1 MADFFWHRSMLHRL
15 CRSGQA
21 VLVVLWLS
29 ACGGGDEVLINRD
42 GVRGS
47 IAWVGPQ
54 APQRDETRHSSRF
67 VPEEQV
73 ENLREQ
79 ARSTGGYSIDLSE
92 RETVRLFYKTVYKA
106 SDGVSSG
113 WTGSVSTCT
122 SGDTTANYKDAVL
135 RRINWFRAMAGVPAH
150 VQLDATFN
158 RKAQQA
164 ALVMAANN
172 NLNHYPPSSW
182 TCNNPEATEAAG
194 SANLALGQAGA
205 DSIAGYIEDSGSNN
219 TAVGHRRWIF
229 YPQTQTMGTG
239 DVTGSGNSNA
249 NALWVFDNRFGADR
263 PTVRDDFVAWPPPGY
278 VPYTTVYPRWSFSYP
293 NADFSTAA
301 VSMSENGVPISAR
314 KEALSSGIGENTL
327 VWLAGTYTDGMQW
340 SRPNVG
346 SDTHYTVQISGVK
359 INGVSRS
366 FSYTVKVFD
375 PDVTTQVLTLN
386 GKETATIG
394 QSSSYAFATFS
405 GATSYQWRSLQ
416 ANTTTFSDGAEGD
429 LSQFVALTT
438 PGYNVQ
444 ASGVAASGSRS
455 LHLAHPQ
462 PVDQMLT
469 LVGDWVPTAQTTLRF
484 SSRLGLSSPNQ
495 RARVEVSQDGGT
507 SWQTVFE
514 QAGTQSGFT
523 SSTGETTFTPKQ
535 VSLSAYV
542 GRTVQLR
549 FSYRFIS
556 GGSYYPQTSNSAG
569 WFIDDIKL
577 DAIQRVIQTGTPIDI
592 GNNTQFS
599 ISPTQ
604 VGEMLLQV
612 RPGMYGFYGDWSAVK
627 NVSVQQ
633 GSGTSSISPTPPVT
647 TVSTAAVD
655 CLFSWA
661 ERNYPSLFPLG
672 SAASQT
678 QIPYRFR
685 FYSTTQTYLLV
696 SSSNQR
702 FYLWYAGEWTD
713 LGGVTDWLTHSTCQ

>member
-1 MADFFWHRSMLHRL
+1 MADFFWHRSMLQRV

-21 VLVVLWLS
+21 VFVVLWLS
-29 ACGGGDEVLINRD
+29 ACGGGDEALINRD

-54 APQRDETRHSSRF
+54 APQRDETRHFSRF

-122 SGDTTANYKDAVL
+122 SGDTTTSYKDAVL

-172 NLNHYPPSSW
+172 NLSHYPPSSW
-182 TCNNPEATEAAG
+182 TCNNAEATEAAG
-194 SANLALGQAGA
+194 SANIALGQAGP

-219 TAVGHRRWIF
+219 TAVGHRRWIL

-293 NADFSTAA
+293 NADFSTAT
-301 VSMSENGVPISAR
+301 VSMSENGIAISAR
-314 KEALSSGIGENTL
+314 QEALSSGIGENTL

-340 SRPNVG
+340 SRPNANN
-346 SDTHYTVQISGVK
+346 DTHYTVHINGVK
-359 INGVSRS
+359 INGVHRS
-366 FSYTVKVFD
+366 FSYVVKVFD
-375 PDVTTQVLTLN
+375 PDVATHALTLN
-386 GKETATIG
+386 GDERATTG
-394 QSSSYAFATFS
+394 QSSRYAFSAFP

-416 ANTTTFSDGAEGD
+416 ANNTSFSDGAEGD
-429 LSQFVALTT
+429 LSQFTVLTT
-438 PGYNVQ
+438 PGYNVHV
-444 ASGVAASGSRS
+444 SGVAASGSRS

-469 LVGDWVPTAQTTLRF
+469 LVGDWVPTTQTALRF

-495 RARVEVSQDGGT
+495 RARVEVSQDGGI

-542 GRTVQLR
+542 GRTIQLR
-549 FSYRFIS
+549 FSYGFLS

-577 DAIQRVIQTGTPIDI
+577 DVIKRVTQTGTPIDI

-599 ISPTQ
+599 ITPTQ

-627 NVSVQQ
+627 NISVQQ
-633 GSGTSSISPTPPVT
+633 GAGTSMPPTLPVT
-647 TVSTAAVD
+647 TEVSTAAVD
-655 CLFSWA
+655 CLFFWA
-661 ERNYPSLFPLG
+661 ERNYPIVFPPG
-672 SAASQT
+672 SAVSQT
-678 QIPYRFR
+678 QTPYRFR
-685 FYSTTQTYLLV
+685 FYSATQTYLLV
-696 SSSNQR
+696 SSNNQR
-702 FYLWYAGEWTD
+702 FYFWYAGEWTD
-713 LGGVTDWLTHSTCQ
+713 LGAVTDWLTHSTCS